1 MDSATPGN
9 TNEPSLSHEL
19 RDAQDESL
27 FKAYKSNPGVFGR
40 DQATRRSPARTA
52 LKLETGMTDESL
64 EGWALMLSRDTRQM
78 RRLEAKFSHF
88 GGEQRELKA
97 SSWKATPTGSGTE
110 DSDANT
116 GYGPNDRGRGGKLRG
131 APKGRGRGR
140 GDVAGPTGERSTE
153 AARRGKEAN
162 KGSRANHNRREGRA
176 KKMARGGFAG

>member
-1 MDSATPGN
+1 M
-9 TNEPSLSHEL
+9 
-19 RDAQDESL
+19 
-27 FKAYKSNPGVFGR
+27 YKSNPGVFGR
-40 DQATRRSPARTA
+40 DQATRRSKERTA
-52 LKLETGMTDESL
+52 LKLESGMTDESL

-110 DSDANT
+110 DSDANNGDRP
-116 GYGPNDRGRGGKLRG
+116 GYGPNDRGRGGRLRG
-131 APKGRGRGR
+131 APRGGGRGRVR

-153 AARRGKEAN
+153 AARRGKEAS